1 MTTATSQGSALPG
14 RDVLLPFAAFI
25 ILVGGAPV
33 AMRISYSELAPFWTG
48 LTRIGL
54 GAVIFWVLAVYKRLQ
69 LPKGRALAGA
79 VLYGILGVGVTFVLM
94 SWGLVKTP
102 ASMASML
109 AAMVPLVTVLL
120 VAFQGVE
127 SLTARGVI
135 GSLLAVAGIVISV
148 GGASS
153 TDISLPH
160 VGAIILGTIF
170 LAQSGVVIKQFPPNP
185 PIMTNAIGMTVG
197 AIILAFASLVA
208 GETWALPSQASTWVA
223 ISYLV
228 IFVSVL
234 AFLFYLQVL
243 NKWSAS
249 GTSYGFVIIPLVT
262 VIIASI
268 LTREQITLSFLI
280 GAVLVLI
287 GVSVGALLPGR
298 KNEAEIELCKDC
310 AGQVVSKCI

>member
-1 MTTATSQGSALPG
+1 M
-14 RDVLLPFAAFI
+14 PFAAFI

-33 AMRISYSELAPFWTG
+33 AMRISYSELAPFLTG
-48 LTRIGL
+48 LTRVGL
-54 GAVIFWVLAVYKRLQ
+54 GAVIFWVLAFYKRLP

-79 VLYGILGVGVTFVLM
+79 VLYGTLGVGITFVLI

-109 AAMVPLVTVLL
+109 TAMVPLVTVLL
-120 VAFQGVE
+120 VTFQGVE
-127 SLTARGVI
+127 SLTARGLI
-135 GSLLAVAGIVISV
+135 GSLLAVAGIAISV

-153 TDISLPH
+153 TDVSLPH
-160 VGAIILGTIF
+160 VGAIILGTVF

-185 PIMTNAIGMTVG
+185 PIITNAIGMTVG
-197 AIILAFASLVA
+197 AVFLAIASLVT

-223 ISYLV
+223 MGYLV

-262 VIIASI
+262 VIFASI
-268 LTREQITLSFLI
+268 LTREQITLNFLI
-280 GAVLVLI
+280 GAVLVVI
-287 GVSVGALLPGR
+287 GVSVGALLTGG
-298 KNEAEIELCKDC
+298 KNAAEVELCKDC